1 VYRRHDLLWLTEAGW
16 QAALDS
22 HPEQQPVLAYWRSE
36 AWPLVVR
43 RHDAATD
50 PAREICAGLTLPPDA
65 QGRQR
70 RIGWRI
76 PLPHV
81 LRGSAPLTLKAARPA
96 LPAHWRSGY
105 TVLQELAVGLDLR
118 VYGSLAWQAL
128 TSLPCV
134 TPGSDIDILF
144 RPVSR
149 HQLQAGLALL
159 SGPEHGLPLDGEIM
173 FPNGDAVPWK
183 EWQGAAAANAGVL
196 VKSIAD
202 VHMADP
208 ADLLAT
214 LKP

>member
-1 VYRRHDLLWLTEAGW
+1 MHRRHDLLWLTGAGW
-16 QAALDS
+16 QAALDC
-22 HPEQQPVLAYWRSE
+22 HPEHQPVLAYWRSE

-43 RHDAATD
+43 RQDADTD
-50 PAREICAGLTLPPDA
+50 PAREICAGLSLPPDA
-65 QGRQR
+65 QGRKR
-70 RIGWRI
+70 RIGWRV
-76 PLPHV
+76 PLSHV
-81 LRGSAPLTLKAARPA
+81 QRSCAPLTLKAARAA
-96 LPAHWRSGY
+96 LPAHWRPGY
-105 TVLQELAVGLDLR
+105 TVLQDLAVGLDLR

-134 TPGSDIDILF
+134 TPASDIDILF

-196 VKSIAD
+196 VKSI
-202 VHMADP
+202 VEVRMADP